1 MIFDFWDSTY
11 LISQRYGVFVAPK
24 TAILS
29 FLYTILT
36 PIDSNL
42 LINVNIVQN
51 LVKFAYKYL
60 NN

>member
-42 LINVNIVQN
+42 LINVNIV
-51 LVKFAYKYL
+51 
-60 NN
+60 